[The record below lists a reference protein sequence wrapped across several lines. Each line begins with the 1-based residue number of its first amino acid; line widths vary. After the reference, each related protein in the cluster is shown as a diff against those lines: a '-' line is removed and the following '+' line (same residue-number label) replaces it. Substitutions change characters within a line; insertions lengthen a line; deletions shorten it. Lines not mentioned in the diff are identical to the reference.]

1 VTNVPYWPVW
11 LGVGGIILLGT
22 LLLGGRVRTTRAA
35 LLLPLLGA
43 AAACSIGTWAELN
56 RVTARF
62 ADEWVWAGLLV
73 ALNLAVLAHAAL
85 ALSAREGW
93 RGRAFN
99 WIEQRAGWLVAIA
112 GFAGAVMML
121 ALVFDPRYR
130 SFPSAALVLPA
141 LVYLVRPVSGLR
153 REIALLAFII
163 GAGIAPQLYREG
175 VMNQQAWGWAVVS
188 LLMVVALWRCLRVR
202 KA

>member
-1 VTNVPYWPVW
+1 M
-11 LGVGGIILLGT
+11 
-22 LLLGGRVRTTRAA
+22 
-35 LLLPLLGA
+35 
-43 AAACSIGTWAELN
+43 
-56 RVTARF
+56 
-62 ADEWVWAGLLV
+62 
-73 ALNLAVLAHAAL
+73 LNLLVLAHAAL

-93 RGRAFN
+93 RERSFN
-99 WIEQRAGWLVAIA
+99 WLEQRAGWLVAIA

-141 LVYLVRPVSGLR
+141 LVYLVRPVTGPR

-175 VMNQQAWGWAVVS
+175 LWNQQAWGWAVVS
-188 LLMVVALWRCLRVR
+188 GLMVVALWRCLRVR